1 MNEQDKVFD
10 NITYGKYTG
19 SVVRDFE
26 TGEYYGRILHSHD
39 LIMYRGETLD
49 ELYKDFVSSV
59 LDYEASCI
67 VYRQLFDLKDNI

>member
-1 MNEQDKVFD
+1 MNEQDKVFG

-26 TGEYYGRILHSHD
+26 TGEYYGRILNTDD

-49 ELYKDFVSSV
+49 DLYKDFVAAV
-59 LDYEASCI
+59 LDYEAPDGF
-67 VYRQLFDLKDNI
+67 YRQLFGR